1 MSEKKVYY
9 SLFGQEDVQ
18 EVPDRNLE
26 NFLKENY
33 EFIEAFVPQGFKVAF
48 LLQHDDQENSDNDR
62 WEIVFFSKGKSTEG
76 DITLDN
82 FDDIEETEEDLNE
95 YQEIKKIENLN
106 LDDVITS
113 FAEILDNKGSKVKE
127 MVEKEPQM
135 I

>member
-113 FAEILDNKGSKVKE
+113 FAEILDSKGSKVKE